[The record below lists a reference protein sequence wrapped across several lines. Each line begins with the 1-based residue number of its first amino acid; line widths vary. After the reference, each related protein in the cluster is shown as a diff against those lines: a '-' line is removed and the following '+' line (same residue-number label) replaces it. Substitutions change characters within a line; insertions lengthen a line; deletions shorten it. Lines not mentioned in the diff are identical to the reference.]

1 MPSVRPFKEAL
12 IDAILEE
19 YAEIPCSTKNTNQQD
34 VQHET
39 AQIKNHGERNASY
52 PATEFD
58 RISLWL
64 DREEKYVYLHPTHG
78 AKQYIFFNQAEKDM
92 CLQALIQRGYTLLD

>member
-1 MPSVRPFKEAL
+1 MRQFKEAL

-19 YAEIPCSTKNTNQQD
+19 YAEIPYSTKSTNQQNI
-34 VQHET
+34 QYET
-39 AQIKNHGERNASY
+39 AQIKNHGERDASY

-78 AKQYIFFNQAEKDM
+78 AKQYIFFSQAGKDM
-92 CLQALIQRGYTLLD
+92 CLQTLIQSGYTLQD